1 MPQAAA
7 LRYAIA
13 ATGILLGVA
22 GVAATLAGFGYP
34 LNIYD
39 EGLILTN
46 ANLILSGAAPVRDFY
61 SNYPPGIFLILAG
74 LWKLLGVSVGLA
86 RALGFVIHLA
96 LAALA
101 GRVAGRIAGRRFSPL
116 ASGLVLLWISPL
128 GVIPYAWMAALA
140 VALAGIEMALIAR
153 EHREPWA
160 LALYGFSLGALSG
173 LRHDLFIYCGLVLA
187 AMAAG
192 WKILRRPTPASV
204 LGARTGWA
212 LLGFTIPVALIW
224 GPTIARAG
232 FALVARDLYFDQVRY
247 VLPARTLPLPS
258 LLALVRPEAWPLPLP
273 AVLADWYP
281 GAAALAL
288 LGPLLLVAGLVRSG
302 PWGIRD
308 RTALLLTG
316 ALTLAVLPQMLG
328 RSDQEHCI
336 YTVAPGLT
344 IAAALIEAAARRPR
358 PTWGR
363 TCAMLVAVLVLWLP
377 VRGLVPSFADLGAL
391 SLPSLGGRLAG
402 LPATDLVSRREILAV
417 LAKNTRPGEG
427 IFVGNEQHRQV
438 SWNDVSLYYLA
449 DRPGVTRYLQ
459 FDPNIVT
466 RADVQR
472 QMARDIE
479 RMQVRIAVLY
489 QGGYRPERNQSAL
502 PGSDLLDRYLR
513 SHYEVVAESGPYAIL
528 SRSTSAQPRIMAV
541 P

>member
-1 MPQAAA
+1 M
-7 LRYAIA
+7 
-13 ATGILLGVA
+13 
-22 GVAATLAGFGYP
+22 
-34 LNIYD
+34 
-39 EGLILTN
+39 
-46 ANLILSGAAPVRDFY
+46 
-61 SNYPPGIFLILAG
+61 
-74 LWKLLGVSVGLA
+74 
-86 RALGFVIHLA
+86 
-96 LAALA
+96 
-101 GRVAGRIAGRRFSPL
+101 
-116 ASGLVLLWISPL
+116 
-128 GVIPYAWMAALA
+128 
-140 VALAGIEMALIAR
+140 
-153 EHREPWA
+153 
-160 LALYGFSLGALSG
+160 
-173 LRHDLFIYCGLVLA
+173 
-187 AMAAG
+187 
-192 WKILRRPTPASV
+192 
-204 LGARTGWA
+204 
-212 LLGFTIPVALIW
+212 
-224 GPTIARAG
+224 
-232 FALVARDLYFDQVRY
+232 
-247 VLPARTLPLPS
+247 LPARTLPLPS